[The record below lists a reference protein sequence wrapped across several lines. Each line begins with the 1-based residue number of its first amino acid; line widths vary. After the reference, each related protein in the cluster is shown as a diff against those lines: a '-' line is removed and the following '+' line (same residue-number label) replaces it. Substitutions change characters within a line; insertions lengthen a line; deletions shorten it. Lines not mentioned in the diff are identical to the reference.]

1 MRANRRTRVILILN
15 SQTTRQKLFSQ
26 ESETLEAHF
35 GTNPVE
41 NLESTDVSAEYNAMI
56 QRIEERIQNFNQRG
70 SNWRFQR
77 ILFLDVHFT
86 DYLPLRGS
94 SYSEL
99 PKELKY
105 KSAVINMKNEDQQ
118 CFKWCVM
125 WAPNPVDK
133 GPQRITKL
141 LRKQSKILKW
151 GDLKFPVK
159 LRDIDKLKKLNPRIS
174 INVFGHEGKNI
185 YPLRISGTRTRKIET
200 RNCNAGCY
208 QLTFDS

>member
-15 SQTTRQKLFSQ
+15 SETTRQKLFSQ

-41 NLESTDVSAEYNAMI
+41 NLESTDVSTEYNVMI
-56 QRIEERIQNFNQRG
+56 QNIEERIQNFNQIG

-105 KSAVINMKNEDQQ
+105 KRAVINMKNEDQQ

-133 GPQRITKL
+133 GP
-141 LRKQSKILKW
+141 
-151 GDLKFPVK
+151 
-159 LRDIDKLKKLNPRIS
+159 
-174 INVFGHEGKNI
+174 
-185 YPLRISGTRTRKIET
+185 
-200 RNCNAGCY
+200 
-208 QLTFDS
+208 